1 MGVVAMD
8 FGVVAAVVVL
18 VEMAE
23 IVGVVV
29 AVVAVVVAVF
39 VSEPA
44 VLIEFSVGN
53 ALAEVLLFVDSVE
66 LASAT
71 LDAFAQ
77 FVFFAQIIVF
87 FGAAI
92 FPPF

>member
-1 MGVVAMD
+1 MD

-23 IVGVVV
+23 IEIVVV
-29 AVVAVVVAVF
+29 VVVVVVVVTVF

-44 VLIEFSVGN
+44 VLIEFLVGN

>member
-1 MGVVAMD
+1 MD

-23 IVGVVV
+23 IEIVVV
-29 AVVAVVVAVF
+29 VVVVVTVF

-44 VLIEFSVGN
+44 VLIEFLVGN